1 MAMNA
6 AEEETLESLKKWWDE
21 NGKQLIATVVVV
33 ALGFGGYNF
42 WESQQVA
49 IQGEASDLY
58 EEILE
63 LTLLDPG
70 EEIAAD
76 DAGEIVQLSERLR
89 AEYGQT
95 AYAAFGSLFAAAQ
108 HVAADDLAAAEEAL
122 QWVIDNPGGGLFS
135 EPDEGLLLTA
145 NLRLGRVI
153 LAQGDAQRAL
163 DLVNGVDPKTFEAG
177 FSELRGDIYLA
188 LDREADARDAFLAA
202 QEAGSQSE
210 ALRMKLDNL
219 ASL

>member
-1 MAMNA
+1 VAINA
-6 AEEETLESLKKWWDE
+6 AEEETLEALKKWWEE
-21 NGKQLIATVVVV
+21 NGKQLIATIVVV

-42 WESQQVA
+42 WESQRIA
-49 IQGEASDLY
+49 TQGEASDLY

-63 LTLLDPG
+63 LALLDSG
-70 EEIAAD
+70 EELSAD
-76 DAGEIVQLSERLR
+76 DASEIIQLSERLR
-89 AEYGQT
+89 ADYSQST
-95 AYAAFGSLFAAAQ
+95 YAAFGALFAAAQ

-135 EPDEGLLLTA
+135 EADEGLLLTA

-163 DLVNGVDPKTFEAG
+163 DLVNGIDPKTFEAG

-202 QEAGSQSE
+202 QEAGSQSQ

>member
-6 AEEETLESLKKWWDE
+6 AEEETLESLKKWWNE
-21 NGKQLIATVVVV
+21 NGKQLIATMVVV
-33 ALGFGGYNF
+33 ALGFGGFNF
-42 WESQQVA
+42 WESQQLA
-49 IQGEASDLY
+49 TQGEASDLY

-63 LTLLDPG
+63 LALLEPG
-70 EEIAAD
+70 EELAAD
-76 DAGEIVQLSERLR
+76 EASEIIQLSERLR
-89 AEYGQT
+89 AEYSQT
-95 AYAAFGSLFAAAQ
+95 SYAAFGALFAAAQ
-108 HVAADDLAAAEEAL
+108 HVAADDLAAAELAL
-122 QWVIDNPGGGLFS
+122 QWVIDNPADGLFT

-145 NLRLGRVI
+145 NLRLGRVL

-163 DLVNGVDPKTFEAG
+163 DLVNSVDPKTFEAG

>member
-1 MAMNA
+1 MNA

-49 IQGEASDLY
+49 TQGEASDLY

-63 LTLLDPG
+63 LSLLDPG

-76 DAGEIVQLSERLR
+76 DASEIILLCERLR

-95 AYAAFGSLFAAAQ
+95 AFAAAQ

>member
-1 MAMNA
+1 
-6 AEEETLESLKKWWDE
+6 
-21 NGKQLIATVVVV
+21 
-33 ALGFGGYNF
+33 
-42 WESQQVA
+42 
-49 IQGEASDLY
+49 
-58 EEILE
+58 
-63 LTLLDPG
+63 
-70 EEIAAD
+70 
-76 DAGEIVQLSERLR
+76 
-89 AEYGQT
+89 
-95 AYAAFGSLFAAAQ
+95 
-108 HVAADDLAAAEEAL
+108 
-122 QWVIDNPGGGLFS
+122 VIDNPGGGLFS